1 MVELVCLAPVT
12 CERRSNLVL
21 GVGVG
26 SFWRPD
32 AVGAAMLE
40 QVLASSSDGDRDADD
55 AVATSSRPPA
65 PLPPPADVGGGG
77 GASSSDSP
85 MNALLLDAATAS
97 EVHECARLALTAT
110 HVEVLRH
117 ALGSLKQFFAAN
129 GSGLK
134 LGFMDT
140 STQLRA
146 LKQLLGLYAQS
157 SDSLFRA
164 FTFSQSLLGTPLLSS
179 PLLSAIHSLARTE
192 SSIAVHSYRQ
202 PGDRLDGK
210 GVARD
215 RVQTHVGARPEP
227 QREGYGYQ
235 HEAHASV
242 HSGSLCS
249 LQFMPAITTYCSDC
263 SHTGGV

>member
-1 MVELVCLAPVT
+1 MVELVCLTPVT

-26 SFWRPD
+26 VGSWRPD

-40 QVLASSSDGDRDADD
+40 QVLASEATASSSDSDRDAGD
-55 AVATSSRPPA
+55 AP
-65 PLPPPADVGGGG
+65 PPPADVGGGVG
-77 GASSSDSP
+77 GGVGTSSSDSP

-97 EVHECARLALTAT
+97 EVHECARLVLTAT

-117 ALGSLKQFFAAN
+117 ALNSLKQFFAAN

-140 STQLRA
+140 STQLRS

-164 FTFSQSLLGTPLLSS
+164 FTFSQSLLGTPR
-179 PLLSAIHSLARTE
+179 LSAIHS
-192 SSIAVHSYRQ
+192 HSQRAFLLSVNSVRMSAPATGQSLYSY
-202 PGDRLDGK
+202 
-210 GVARD
+210 GV
-215 RVQTHVGARPEP
+215 
-227 QREGYGYQ
+227 
-235 HEAHASV
+235 
-242 HSGSLCS
+242 
-249 LQFMPAITTYCSDC
+249 
-263 SHTGGV
+263 

>member
-1 MVELVCLAPVT
+1 MELVCLAPVT

-21 GVGVG
+21 VGVGVG

-40 QVLASSSDGDRDADD
+40 QVLASEATASSSDSDRDAGD
-55 AVATSSRPPA
+55 AVATYSRPLPPPPA
-65 PLPPPADVGGGG
+65 PAPPPADVGGG

-97 EVHECARLALTAT
+97 EVHECARPALTGT
-110 HVEVLRH
+110 HLEVLRH

-164 FTFSQSLLGTPLLSS
+164 FTFSQSLLGTPR
-179 PLLSAIHSLARTE
+179 LSA
-192 SSIAVHSYRQ
+192 VH
-202 PGDRLDGK
+202 
-210 GVARD
+210 
-215 RVQTHVGARPEP
+215 
-227 QREGYGYQ
+227 
-235 HEAHASV
+235 
-242 HSGSLCS
+242 
-249 LQFMPAITTYCSDC
+249 
-263 SHTGGV
+263 